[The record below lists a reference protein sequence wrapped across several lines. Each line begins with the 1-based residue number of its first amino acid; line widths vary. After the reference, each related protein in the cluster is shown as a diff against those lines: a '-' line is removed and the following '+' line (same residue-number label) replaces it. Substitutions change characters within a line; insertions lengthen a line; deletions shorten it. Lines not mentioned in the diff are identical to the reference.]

1 MSLYAKIEEGIV
13 TNIIVCEDSQI
24 GTQYG
29 HYVKVTE
36 NTNDAKFGDEYNFDK
51 NKFKTSQPFESW
63 VLNSDTLLWEAPVSK
78 PEGEGYYSWDEE
90 SQDWI
95 KIS

>member
-1 MSLYAKIEEGIV
+1 MSIYAKIEENIV

-36 NTNDAKFGDEYNFDK
+36 NTNEAKFGYEYDFDK
-51 NKFKTSQPFESW
+51 NKFKSPQPFESW
-63 VLNSDTLLWEAPVSK
+63 TLNADTLIWEAPKAK
-78 PEGEGYYSWDEE
+78 PLEEGYYNWDEE
-90 SQDWI
+90 SEDWI
-95 KIS
+95 KVS